1 MDSICSLSSSTL
13 AAVFP
18 SRGRLADARGH
29 GAPGVG
35 CNARPVCSTRR
46 SSIPAAYLPRFTTKY
61 HKRPGPMEAKLI
73 KNKTEVTV
81 SSNKNSSRKFRW
93 TKERTNFLTRY
104 MTQQASNAK
113 LKGAMFSE
121 DVLSKA
127 ADAVSQR
134 FQRECGVADVQRRLT
149 SLREKWRKIERMK
162 SHGPASWNHATRT
175 ISMNGDDYQ
184 QYAMVHPMD
193 SGLINRPIQG
203 YCELAFMFGDEEYPG
218 NTQAEN
224 DQNTH
229 SVKEDSIG
237 QKINNED
244 ICYLVLKIGELIDTL
259 KDLKPRD
266 FADDLWKATACG
278 YNERMAITAFEYFL
292 KNEVEGKI
300 FLVRSPELRKEWLA
314 KFFSSFL

>member
-1 MDSICSLSSSTL
+1 MASIRSLSSSTL

-18 SRGRLADARGH
+18 SRVRLADARSD

-35 CNARPVCSTRR
+35 CNARPVCSIRR

-61 HKRPGPMEAKLI
+61 HKRPGPVEAKLI

-81 SSNKNSSRKFRW
+81 SGNKNSSRQFRW

-104 MTQQASNAK
+104 MTQQASDAK
-113 LKGAMFSE
+113 LKDAMFRE
-121 DVLSKA
+121 DVLLKV

-162 SHGPASWNHATRT
+162 SHGSASWNHATRT
-175 ISMNGDDYQ
+175 ISMNEDDYQ
-184 QYAMVHPMD
+184 RYAMVHPMD
-193 SGLINRPIQG
+193 SGFINRPIEG
-203 YCELAFMFGDEEYPG
+203 YNELAFMFSDEKYPG

-229 SVKEDSIG
+229 SVNEDPMG
-237 QKINNED
+237 EKINNED
-244 ICYLVLKIGELIDTL
+244 IRYLVLKIGELIDAL

-266 FADDLWKATACG
+266 FAEDLWKAVTACG
-278 YNERMAITAFEYFL
+278 DNPPNDEYHCE
-292 KNEVEGKI
+292 K
-300 FLVRSPELRKEWLA
+300 PEECNSRNH
-314 KFFSSFL
+314 